1 VRGLALDTPLLAVS
15 SKSGKAFFDK
25 KVFFKEKFSKTR
37 RNGKS
42 KAKAYFHVSRAAFE
56 YSKQSLRRETKY
68 SEIYQRKIFTRG
80 ILVLKYAPDTSGIG
94 YVFKF

>member
-1 VRGLALDTPLLAVS
+1 MLVTPLLAVS

-56 YSKQSLRRETKY
+56 
-68 SEIYQRKIFTRG
+68 
-80 ILVLKYAPDTSGIG
+80 
-94 YVFKF
+94 